1 MDKEHFNFLP
11 VSINISGKKIL
22 VIGGGRVGYHKSVI
36 LHRYTESV
44 TVVSKNF
51 HEGFRNLPF
60 TYIQKE
66 YESTD
71 LEGAW
76 LVYICTE
83 DHALNRRIKQDAE
96 RMHIL
101 ASVCDNPSLCDF
113 VSPAVYKEGD
123 LTIAVGS
130 NAKDVHR
137 SIRVRNNIREA
148 IMDGV
153 LNDK

>member
-1 MDKEHFNFLP
+1 MDKEQFNFLP
-11 VSINISGKKIL
+11 ISINISGKKIL

-36 LHRYTESV
+36 LHRYTEFV
-44 TVVSKNF
+44 TVISKNF
-51 HEGFRNLPF
+51 HEGFQKLPF
-60 TYIQKE
+60 RCIQKE
-66 YESTD
+66 YECGD

-83 DHALNRRIKQDAE
+83 NHELNRRIKEDAE

-113 VSPAVYKEGD
+113 VSPAVYKDGD

-148 IMDGV
+148 LDRGM
-153 LNDK
+153 LSDK